1 MKSFAFLILSLTFVS
16 CNMFHSGSESQLE
29 EQVDS
34 FAIYYFNWQFYNSVR
49 FVTPESKKWMSYAAS
64 QVHEAD
70 IELLRQ
76 KEKIATYT
84 LNDIDYHEND
94 TTADAR
100 ITVHNFLQMDT
111 IGKACQLIEKAEFA
125 IPLVY
130 REQEDKWIVNLNG
143 LPRPLRK

>member
-1 MKSFAFLILSLTFVS
+1 M
-16 CNMFHSGSESQLE
+16 
-29 EQVDS
+29 
-34 FAIYYFNWQFYNSVR
+34 R

-111 IGKACQLIEKAEFA
+111 IGKACQLVEKAEFA